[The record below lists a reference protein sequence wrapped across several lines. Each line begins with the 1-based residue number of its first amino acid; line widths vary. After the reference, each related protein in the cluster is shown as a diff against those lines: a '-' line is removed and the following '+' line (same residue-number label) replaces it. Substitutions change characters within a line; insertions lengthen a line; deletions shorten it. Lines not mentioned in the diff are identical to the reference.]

1 MAVEDV
7 PKDRI
12 INERTSYF
20 QVLYYIPLRDLY
32 RWDDRYDYMLAV
44 GYIPVAGQTIPPTLP
59 PGPGSPFNAAET
71 EFLNDNY
78 ASDAEVQG
86 AISTAGSA
94 LGIANDAKTA
104 ADNASRLATQAGTDA
119 GNAAGSA
126 ADAAR
131 NAANA
136 TSTAQAAQTAATN
149 AQESAGK
156 AIAAAGQV
164 AEARSLASMADQ
176 WAGDKAVAQ
185 GISFAN
191 YSDSTAFAESWA
203 NLNNWVL
210 GATTGFQVSGGR
222 LYAGTASGGSAS
234 VANRSFALGAN
245 DKLTLKTS
253 VVVGTGAASAQDTI
267 VGVSSDAAGGAPTT
281 SARAIYGVDF
291 QHSDMTIRPW
301 WTTRDTTGSS
311 APMVAGQTYYVTITI
326 DQFGIYFSVTQA
338 NSTFPLLTGYYARNG
353 LAVNN
358 LAVFNNDNRQTSG
371 GTSIG
376 AFGAV
381 KALTSFRTRA
391 GYEDLSPFWLHLSDN
406 GTYRVGV
413 ALPKNFDSRKPIPVV
428 MAFHGS
434 GGNANSFHANGKN
447 NNTDMM
453 NAFTSAGFMVVSAGY
468 NANTQTWGADP
479 SLLAYEYAYNYVK
492 SYFPIGPVAF
502 WCNSMGGIE
511 SLLTLARNN
520 IPCSAWVGTVPT
532 VSLLNNYNQN
542 YGTPISTAYGIAAD
556 GSDYAEKT
564 AGHDPNLMDVSA
576 FRGVPMKVII
586 ATDDASVIPEQNWN
600 QIEERMKTVAKA
612 VERIDVTGGH
622 TSTALGAN
630 APALA
635 AFVQK
640 YIPPVFS

>member
-7 PKDRI
+7 PKDKI

-71 EFLNDNY
+71 EFLDDNY

-94 LGIANDAKTA
+94 LGIANGAKTA
-104 ADNASRLATQAGTDA
+104 AENASRLATQAGTDA

-136 TSTAQAAQTAATN
+136 TSTAQAAQAAATS
-149 AQESAGK
+149 AEESAGK
-156 AIAAAGQV
+156 AIAAASQV
-164 AEARSLASMADQ
+164 SEARSLASMADQ
-176 WAGDKAVAQ
+176 WAGDRVVSQ

-191 YSDSTAFAESWA
+191 YSDSTATNETWA
-203 NLNNWVL
+203 SLANW
-210 GATTGFQVSGGR
+210 TTGAANSLQVSNGR
-222 LYAGTASGGSAS
+222 LYAVANSGGAAG
-234 VANRSFALGAN
+234 ANRSFALGAT
-245 DKLTLKTS
+245 DKLTLKT
-253 VVVGTGAASAQDTI
+253 VVVTAASGTSTQDTI
-267 VGVSSDAAGGAPTT
+267 VGVNTDAPGATPT
-281 SARAIYGVDF
+281 SAARASYGVAF
-291 QHSDMTIRPW
+291 QNSDSTIHPW
-301 WTTRDTTGSS
+301 WAARDTG
-311 APMVAGQTYYVTITI
+311 AGVPFSPGTTYYVTITV
-326 DQFGIYFSVTQA
+326 DQFSIFWSVTTA
-338 NSTFPLLTGYYARNG
+338 GSTFPVATGIYSRG
-353 LAVNN
+353 SLSINN
-358 LAVFNNDNRQTSG
+358 LYVFNNDVRTTTGNY
-371 GTSIG
+371 IG
-376 AFGAV
+376 QLGAI
-381 KALTSFRTRA
+381 KALGSMRTRS
-391 GYEDLSPFWLHLSDN
+391 GVEDMAPFWLHQTNTGPYTL
-406 GTYRVGV
+406 GF
-413 ALPKNFDSRKPIPVV
+413 AFPKNFDSRKPVPVV

-434 GGNANSFHANGKN
+434 GGNGNSFHANAKN

-453 NAFTSAGFMVVSAGY
+453 AAFTAAGFLVVSAGL
-468 NANTQTWGADP
+468 NANTRTWGNDDG
-479 SLLAYEYAYNYVK
+479 LNAYEFAYQYLK

-502 WCNSMGGIE
+502 WGNSMGGIE

-520 IPCSAWVGTVPT
+520 IPCSAWVATVPT
-532 VSLLNNYNQN
+532 VSLANNYTAN
-542 YGTPISTAYGIAAD
+542 YGDPIKSAYGVASD
-556 GSDYAEKT
+556 GSDYETKT

-576 FRGVPMKVII
+576 FRGIPMKVIV
-586 ATDDASVIPEQNWN
+586 ATDDTSVIPEQNWL

-612 VERIDVTGGH
+612 VERIDVIGGH
-622 TSTALGAN
+622 ISTALGAN

-640 YIPPVFS
+640 YIPPVLA